1 MSAASNGHEL
11 TRLLFSDILGLS
23 HGKVVPSSRVK
34 EPTHYAITVM
44 VQGLDLEFI
53 ELDGYSS
60 NAGFPDM
67 EARLDPSSLR
77 PSWGDGSE
85 GQIGMTNLHHSDGRS
100 LPLCVRT
107 RLQAMVDRWRG
118 RGLDP
123 VAGYEMEFFL
133 SDDPTLASGPMRV
146 PWHRVY
152 GTGPGADPSGMIDEV
167 AAAAERAE
175 LHIEGINAE
184 FHPGQVEAALHY
196 ADAVS
201 AADAAFLFREMVR
214 EIALAQGKGATFMA
228 RPFPDAVGNGLH
240 VNLSANDRA
249 GDNAFSDGDGPDGIS
264 TLCRHAIAGLIEH
277 HAPLTALL
285 APTVNSY
292 KRLRPG
298 LLAGYYATWG
308 LDNRLTSL
316 RVPGQRGRATRIEH
330 RTPDGSAS
338 PHLALL
344 GILAAALD
352 GIERELPLAPAVE
365 GNAESEPHT
374 ENHVASS
381 LSEALDL
388 LEGDE
393 VLVDAL
399 GDDLT
404 KAFVTLKRNE
414 VERWEAAVTD
424 WEVTTYGRVY

>member
-1 MSAASNGHEL
+1 MTSPNDL
-11 TRLLFSDILGLS
+11 TRLLFSDVLGLS
-23 HGKVVPSSRVK
+23 HGKVVPSSRLK
-34 EPTHYAITVM
+34 DPTHYAITVM

-53 ELDGYSS
+53 EAESYSTD
-60 NAGFPDM
+60 AGFPDM

-77 PSWGDGSE
+77 PSWTEGAE
-85 GQIGMTNLHHSDGRS
+85 GQIGMTNLHRADGRP

-107 RLQAMVDRWRG
+107 RLQEMIDRWRS

-123 VAGYEMEFFL
+123 VSGYEMEFFL
-133 SDDPTLASGPMRV
+133 SDDPTLASGPMQV

-152 GTGPGADPSGMIDEV
+152 GTGPGADPSGMIDEI

-175 LHIEGINAE
+175 LHIEGVNAE

-196 ADAVS
+196 ANALE

-214 EIALAQGKGATFMA
+214 EIALSKGKGATFMA
-228 RPFPDAVGNGLH
+228 RPFADAVGNGLH
-240 VNLSANDRA
+240 VNLSANDRS
-249 GDNAFSDGDGPDGIS
+249 GDNAFYDGDDPEGIS
-264 TLCRHAIAGLIEH
+264 KSCRHALAGLIEH
-277 HAPLTALL
+277 HAQLTALL

-316 RVPGQRGRATRIEH
+316 RVPGQRGRSTRIEH

-352 GIERELPLAPAVE
+352 GIERELPLAPPAE
-365 GNAESEPHT
+365 GNAESAPHT
-374 ENHVASS
+374 DTHVASS
-381 LSEALDL
+381 LTEALDL
-388 LEGDE
+388 LEGDQ

-399 GDDLT
+399 GADLT
-404 KAFVTLKRNE
+404 NVFVTLKRQE
-414 VERWEAAVTD
+414 VARWESAVTD
-424 WEVTTYGRVY
+424 WEVNTYGRVY

>member
-1 MSAASNGHEL
+1 MTSTDDL
-11 TRLLFSDILGLS
+11 TRLLFSDVLGLS
-23 HGKVVPSSRVK
+23 HGKVVPSSRIK
-34 EPTHYAITVM
+34 HPTHYASTVM

-53 ELDGYSS
+53 ELESYSTD
-60 NAGFPDM
+60 AGFPDM

-77 PSWGDGSE
+77 PSWLEGST
-85 GQIGMTNLHHSDGRS
+85 GQIGMTDLFRADGRP

-107 RLQAMVDRWRG
+107 RLQEMIGRWRA

-123 VAGYEMEFFL
+123 VCGYEMEFFL
-133 SDDPTLASGPMRV
+133 CDDPTLASGPMRV

-152 GTGPGADPSGMIDEV
+152 GTGPGADPSGMINEI

-175 LHIEGINAE
+175 LHIEGVNAE

-196 ADAVS
+196 SDALQ

-214 EIALAQGKGATFMA
+214 EIALAKGKGATFMA
-228 RPFPDAVGNGLH
+228 RPFADAVGNGLH
-240 VNLSANDRA
+240 VNLSANDRS
-249 GDNAFSDGDGPDGIS
+249 GDNAFDDAEAPEGIS
-264 TLCRHAIAGLIEH
+264 KLCRHAIAGLLEH
-277 HAPLTALL
+277 HAQLTALL

-298 LLAGYYATWG
+298 FLAGYHATWG

-316 RVPGQRGRATRIEH
+316 RVPGQRGQATRIEH

-352 GIERELPLAPAVE
+352 GIERELPLCPPAM
-365 GNAESEPHT
+365 GNAEAEPHT
-374 ENHVASS
+374 DTHVASS

-399 GDDLT
+399 GADLT
-404 KAFVTLKRNE
+404 KVFVTLKRQE
-414 VERWEAAVTD
+414 IDRWEAAVTD
-424 WEVTTYGRVY
+424 WEVNTYGRVY

>member
-1 MSAASNGHEL
+1 MTQAHEL
-11 TRLLFSDILGLS
+11 TRLLFSDVLGLS
-23 HGKVVPSSRVK
+23 HGKVVPSSRLK
-34 EPTHYAITVM
+34 DPTHYAITVM

-53 ELDGYSS
+53 ELETYSTD
-60 NAGFPDM
+60 AGFPDM

-77 PSWGDGSE
+77 PSWTEGGE
-85 GQIGMTNLHHSDGRS
+85 GQIGMTNLYRSDGRP

-107 RLQAMVDRWRG
+107 RLQEMIGRWRSH
-118 RGLDP
+118 GLDP
-123 VAGYEMEFFL
+123 VSGYEMEFFL

-152 GTGPGADPSGMIDEV
+152 GTGPGADPSGMIDEI

-175 LHIEGINAE
+175 LHIEGVNAE
-184 FHPGQVEAALHY
+184 FCPGQVEAALHY
-196 ADAVS
+196 ASALE
-201 AADAAFLFREMVR
+201 AADAAFLFKEMVR
-214 EIALAQGKGATFMA
+214 EIALAKGKGATFMA
-228 RPFPDAVGNGLH
+228 RPFADAVGNGLH
-240 VNLSANDRA
+240 VNLSANDGT
-249 GDNAFSDGDGPDGIS
+249 GDNAFYDADDPDGIS
-264 TLCRHAIAGLIEH
+264 QLCRHAIAGLIEH
-277 HAPLTALL
+277 HAQLTALL

-330 RTPDGSAS
+330 RTPDGTAS

-352 GIERELPLAPAVE
+352 GIERELPLVDPAE
-365 GNAESEPHT
+365 GNAESEPRT
-374 ENHVASS
+374 EVHVASC

-388 LEGDE
+388 LEGDQ

-399 GDDLT
+399 GEDLT
-404 KAFVTLKRNE
+404 KVFVALKRQE
-414 VERWEAAVTD
+414 VDRWESAVTD
-424 WEVTTYGRVY
+424 WEVNTYGRVY

>member
-1 MSAASNGHEL
+1 MTSPHDL
-11 TRLLFSDILGLS
+11 TRLLFSDVLGLS
-23 HGKVVPSSRVK
+23 HGKVVPSSRLK
-34 EPTHYAITVM
+34 DPTHYASTVM

-53 ELDGYSS
+53 ELESYSTD
-60 NAGFPDM
+60 AGFPDM

-77 PSWGDGSE
+77 PTWIEGAE
-85 GQIGMTNLHHSDGRS
+85 GQIGMTDLFRADGRP

-107 RLQAMVDRWRG
+107 RLQEMIGRWRA

-123 VAGYEMEFFL
+123 VSGYEMEFFL
-133 SDDPTLASGPMRV
+133 SDDPTLASGPMQV

-152 GTGPGADPSGMIDEV
+152 GTGPGADPSGMIDEI

-175 LHIEGINAE
+175 LHIEGVNAE

-196 ADAVS
+196 SDALN

-214 EIALAQGKGATFMA
+214 EIALTRGRGATFMA
-228 RPFPDAVGNGLH
+228 RPFADAVGNGLH
-240 VNLSANDRA
+240 INLSANDRA
-249 GDNAFSDGDGPDGIS
+249 GDNAFYDADDPEGIS
-264 TLCRHAIAGLIEH
+264 TVCRHAIAGLLAH
-277 HAPLTALL
+277 HAQLTALL

-308 LDNRLTSL
+308 LDNRLTSV

-352 GIERELPLAPAVE
+352 GIERELPLPPPAV
-365 GNAESEPHT
+365 GNAEAEPHT
-374 ENHVASS
+374 LSHVASS
-381 LSEALDL
+381 LGEALDL

-393 VLVDAL
+393 VLVEAL
-399 GDDLT
+399 GADLT
-404 KAFVTLKRNE
+404 QVFVTLKRRE
-414 VERWEAAVTD
+414 IDCWEAAVTD